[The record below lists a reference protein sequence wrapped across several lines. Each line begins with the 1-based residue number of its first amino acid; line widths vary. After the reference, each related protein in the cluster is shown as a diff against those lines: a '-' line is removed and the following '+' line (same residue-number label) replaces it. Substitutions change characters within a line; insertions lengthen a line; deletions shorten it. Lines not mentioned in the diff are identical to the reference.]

1 MDLRSEF
8 EFLAELNST
17 TLPFRKIRAKVIE
30 MGCLRKLPFILVL
43 IAAPSLRAADY
54 VAELQLNVVNVF
66 SGDVIIGL
74 RESKLIK
81 KDKHTRVVL
90 VSESSVANNIA
101 DLHYT
106 IIEQSNSEP
115 LNSNQLQLPS
125 MSTYVGSEAGVEV
138 EGLVSYRVVV
148 RAAR

>member
-8 EFLAELNST
+8 KFLAELNST
-17 TLPFRKIRAKVIE
+17 TLLFRRKRVKVIE
-30 MGCLRKLPFILVL
+30 MGCLRKLSFILVL

-81 KDKHTRVVL
+81 KDKHTRVLL

-115 LNSNQLQLPS
+115 LNLNQLQLPS
-125 MSTYVGSEAGVEV
+125 MTTYVGSEAGVEV
-138 EGLVSYRVVV
+138 EGVVSYRVVV
-148 RAAR
+148 RAH